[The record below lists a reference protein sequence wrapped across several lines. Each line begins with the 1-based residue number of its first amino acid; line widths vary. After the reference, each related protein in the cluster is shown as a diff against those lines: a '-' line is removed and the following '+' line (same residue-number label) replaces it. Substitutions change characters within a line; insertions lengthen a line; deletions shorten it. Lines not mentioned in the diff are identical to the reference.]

1 MYASEPTRQGD
12 VVSHR
17 LLGDG
22 EGETIVR
29 QPFPL
34 VPAPFIELK
43 RDLSNNSSQMV
54 ISPVRVA
61 SEPNRQGNVVYKRHA
76 RFLDDWEGEA
86 MISPNPQSISLVAA
100 PLVDLKRDL
109 SDDSSG
115 MEISE
120 ACSLDPFKKHWWT
133 EEENA
138 ILFEAQ
144 AKWGNCWTRIAKLLP
159 GRTVHSVKDRWK
171 SATRHT
177 KKVFL
182 RKPRWWDQKRFVR
195 VNIGPSKMWHSERGS
210 MLTVMTLSVSFLRI
224 KISLRV
230 DQKNLSSTVS
240 DTYSLKQRRPT
251 LFIIHLGKMRHS
263 GKELIITVSTLS
275 GSFMRMLS
283 SRVEQRSR
291 SSIVI

>member
-12 VVSHR
+12 IVSHR
-17 LLGDG
+17 FLGDG
-22 EGETIVR
+22 EGETIVH

-34 VPAPFIELK
+34 VSAPFIELK

-144 AKWGNCWTRIAKLLP
+144 AK
-159 GRTVHSVKDRWK
+159 
-171 SATRHT
+171 
-177 KKVFL
+177 
-182 RKPRWWDQKRFVR
+182 KPRWRDQKRFVR
-195 VNIGPSKMWHSERGS
+195 VNIGPSKMRHSERGS

-230 DQKNLSSTVS
+230 DQKNPSSTVS

-251 LFIIHLGKMRHS
+251 LFIIHLSKMRHS